1 MSDMSNNNPGEK
13 YDLNISFFLFLLAF
27 LVLISASLIYSG
39 ITYLQDT
46 SSATTGMISIG
57 LGLLGLALAGYNLF
71 RLQSRLSMIGR
82 PPVGP
87 QVLTKEKCKSC
98 DYEVT
103 RPFKEGDYV
112 YGNGDPCT
120 KCGKNEPMLISSI
133 FLKKPPKKQGS

>member
-1 MSDMSNNNPGEK
+1 MSNNNSGEK

-46 SSATTGMISIG
+46 SSTTTGMISIG
-57 LGLLGLALAGYNLF
+57 LGLLGLVLAGYNLF
-71 RLQSRLSMIGR
+71 RLQGRLSMIGR
-82 PPVGP
+82 APVGP
-87 QVLTKEKCKSC
+87 QVLTREKCKSC
-98 DYEVT
+98 DYEAT

-120 KCGKNEPMLISSI
+120 KCGKNELMLIGAI
-133 FLKKPPKKQGS
+133 FLKKPPKK